1 MSVLSQLFIY
11 PVKSTKGL
19 TLSQAKAEPLGLEH
33 DRRWMLVRPDG
44 SFVTG
49 RECPSLVRV
58 SAVPMAGGLRIST
71 PGQPELEVPAPPE
84 GASRRE
90 VTIWKDTCSAAVA
103 GEAADGWFSRFLGEP
118 VSLVYVDARM
128 ERPVDPAYAAA
139 EDRVGFADGFPL
151 LLLSRASLEE
161 LNRQLPR
168 AVAME
173 SFRPNLVVEGCE
185 PFAED
190 GWKRLRVGE
199 VELEV
204 VKPCARCV
212 FTTVDPVTG
221 QKASDGEPLRTLAR
235 VRLIQGKAMFGQNV
249 LVRRPGTLRVGAAV
263 EVLAR

>member
-1 MSVLSQLFIY
+1 MPVLSQLFIY

-19 TLSQAKAEPLGLEH
+19 SLTRARAEPLGVEH

-49 RECPSLVRV
+49 RELPWLVLV
-58 SAVPMAGGLRIST
+58 SAVPTGTGLWLSA
-71 PGQPELEVPAPPE
+71 PGQPELEVAAPPA
-84 GASRRE
+84 GAPRLE

-103 GEAADGWFSRFLGEP
+103 SQEADRWFSRFLGEP

-128 ERPVDPAYAAA
+128 ERPVDPVYAAA
-139 EDRVGFADGFPL
+139 GDRVGFADGFPL

-168 AVAME
+168 PVRME
-173 SFRPNLVVEGCE
+173 NFRPNLVVEGCE
-185 PFAED
+185 AFAED
-190 GWKRLRVGE
+190 GWKRLRVGD

-212 FTTVDPVTG
+212 FTTVDPATG
-221 QKASDGEPLRTLAR
+221 QKAKDGEPLRTLAR
-235 VRLIQGKAMFGQNV
+235 VRHIEGKAMFGQNV
-249 LVRRPGTLRVGAAV
+249 LVRRPGTLQVGDAV
-263 EVLAR
+263 EVLA